1 MTTQPEPKPV
11 LTPDQKEKL
20 IREKQIKKIER
31 QTVNK

>member
-11 LTPDQKEKL
+11 LTPEEKQRL
-20 IREKQIKKIER
+20 IMEKQIKKIER